1 MMYKKQNLPELTLRG
16 LVLGS
21 ILTIIFTAS
30 NVYLGL
36 KVGLTFSSSIP
47 AVVISM
53 AVLSL
58 FKTSNIL
65 ENNMIQTQASAAGTL
80 SSVIFVIPGLFMCGY
95 WSEFPLWQTFMI
107 CLCGGG
113 LGVLFTIP
121 LRRTMVVE
129 SKLAYPEG
137 RAAAEILKVANKD
150 QSSKKGKQGI
160 KEIALGSFI
169 AAIFSLL
176 SNGFKLAA
184 SESNFAFI
192 WNKMAFGFSMGYSL
206 ALLGAGY
213 LVGLAGAIALFVGMF
228 LAWGIF
234 TPYLSNFEFDSAKN
248 AVDLASSVW
257 SSKVRLIG
265 TGAIAIAA
273 LWTLIELLKPV
284 IEGIKEI
291 VKNVK
296 ITKAALWTLIELLKP
311 VIEGIKEI
319 VKNVKITNQEKNE
332 RTNIDLSLK
341 SIFILFVLMVV
352 GLFITFY
359 SFVEDAN
366 LSIYYQ
372 MLFSFVGTL
381 VSVLIGF
388 FVAAAC
394 GYMAGLVGSS
404 SSPISGIGL
413 IGVIISS
420 IVFLVLGVEL
430 FQDPM
435 LSKFAVALAIFTT
448 SVILAT
454 AAISNDNLQ
463 DLKTGHLVG
472 ATPWKQ
478 QVALLVGCVFGALAI
493 VPVLNLLYQAYG
505 FVGAMPRE
513 GMDAS
518 SALAAPQAN
527 LMSTIAQGIFH
538 HNIEWGYMAF
548 GVFVGILMII
558 IDKILRRTQKMSLPP
573 LAVGIGIYLPPAVN
587 IPLVIG
593 GILKYIVMQH
603 LTKKYAKN
611 SHKEEKLASCEQR
624 GTLFASGLIVGESIF
639 GVIIA
644 GITVFS
650 VSMGGSENPLA
661 LNLANF
667 HDSELFALIFF
678 VGVVLY
684 FIKRIVKKDA

>member
-16 LVLGS
+16 LILGS

-65 ENNMIQTQASAAGTL
+65 ENNMVQTQASAAGTL

-121 LRRTMVVE
+121 LRRAMVVE

-150 QSSKKGKQGI
+150 QSNKKGKQGI

-192 WNKMAFGFSMGYSL
+192 WNKVAFGFSMGYSL

-265 TGAIAIAA
+265 TGAIAI
-273 LWTLIELLKPV
+273 
-284 IEGIKEI
+284 
-291 VKNVK
+291 
-296 ITKAALWTLIELLKP
+296 AALWTLIELLKP

-558 IDKILRRTQKMSLPP
+558 IDKILKGTQKMSLPP

>member
-16 LVLGS
+16 LILGS

-65 ENNMIQTQASAAGTL
+65 ENNMVQTQASAAGTL

-265 TGAIAIAA
+265 TGAIAI
-273 LWTLIELLKPV
+273 
-284 IEGIKEI
+284 
-291 VKNVK
+291 
-296 ITKAALWTLIELLKP
+296 AALWTLIELLKP

-558 IDKILRRTQKMSLPP
+558 IDKILKGTQKMSLPP
-573 LAVGIGIYLPPAVN
+573 LAVGIGIYLPPAIN
-587 IPLVIG
+587 IPLVID

>member
-1 MMYKKQNLPELTLRG
+1 MYKKQNLPELTLRG
-16 LVLGS
+16 LILGS

-65 ENNMIQTQASAAGTL
+65 ENNMVQTQASAAGTL

-121 LRRTMVVE
+121 LRRAMVVE

-150 QSSKKGKQGI
+150 QSNKKGKQGI

-234 TPYLSNFEFDSAKN
+234 TPYLSNCEFDSTKN

-265 TGAIAIAA
+265 TGAIAI
-273 LWTLIELLKPV
+273 
-284 IEGIKEI
+284 
-291 VKNVK
+291 
-296 ITKAALWTLIELLKP
+296 AALWTLIELLKP

-558 IDKILRRTQKMSLPP
+558 IDKILKGTQKMSLPP

>member
-65 ENNMIQTQASAAGTL
+65 ENNMVQTQASAAGTL

-121 LRRTMVVE
+121 LRRAMVVE

-265 TGAIAIAA
+265 TGAIAI
-273 LWTLIELLKPV
+273 
-284 IEGIKEI
+284 
-291 VKNVK
+291 
-296 ITKAALWTLIELLKP
+296 AALWTLIELLKP

-513 GMDAS
+513 GMDTS

-558 IDKILRRTQKMSLPP
+558 IDKILKGTQKMSLPP

-593 GILKYIVMQH
+593 GILKFIVMQH

>member
-1 MMYKKQNLPELTLRG
+1 MQKTYSLPELTLRG
-16 LVLGS
+16 LLLGS

-65 ENNMIQTQASAAGTL
+65 ENNMVQTQASAAGTL

-121 LRRTMVVE
+121 LRRAMVVE

-160 KEIALGSFI
+160 KEIVLGSFI

-265 TGAIAIAA
+265 TGAIAI
-273 LWTLIELLKPV
+273 
-284 IEGIKEI
+284 
-291 VKNVK
+291 
-296 ITKAALWTLIELLKP
+296 AALWTLIELLKP

>member
-1 MMYKKQNLPELTLRG
+1 MYKKQNLPELTLRG
-16 LVLGS
+16 LILGS

-65 ENNMIQTQASAAGTL
+65 ENNMVQTQASAAGTL

-95 WSEFPLWQTFMI
+95 WSEFPLWQTFMM

-121 LRRTMVVE
+121 LRRAMVVE

-150 QSSKKGKQGI
+150 QSNKKGKQGI

-265 TGAIAIAA
+265 TGAIAI
-273 LWTLIELLKPV
+273 
-284 IEGIKEI
+284 
-291 VKNVK
+291 
-296 ITKAALWTLIELLKP
+296 AALWTLIELLKP

-593 GILKYIVMQH
+593 GILKYIVMQY

-661 LNLANF
+661 LNLTNF
-667 HDSELFALIFF
+667 HDSELLALIFF

>member
-16 LVLGS
+16 LILGS

-65 ENNMIQTQASAAGTL
+65 ENNMVQTQASAAGTL

-296 ITKAALWTLIELLKP
+296 IT
-311 VIEGIKEI
+311 
-319 VKNVKITNQEKNE
+319 NQEKNE

-505 FVGAMPRE
+505 FVGAMSRE

-558 IDKILRRTQKMSLPP
+558 IDKILKGTQKMSLPP

>member
-1 MMYKKQNLPELTLRG
+1 MYKKQNLPELTLRG
-16 LVLGS
+16 LILGS

-65 ENNMIQTQASAAGTL
+65 ENNMVQTQASAAGTL

-95 WSEFPLWQTFMI
+95 WSEFPLWQIFMI

-296 ITKAALWTLIELLKP
+296 IT
-311 VIEGIKEI
+311 
-319 VKNVKITNQEKNE
+319 NQEKNE

-359 SFVEDAN
+359 SFVEDTN

>member
-1 MMYKKQNLPELTLRG
+1 MYKKQNLPELTLRG
-16 LVLGS
+16 LILGS

-65 ENNMIQTQASAAGTL
+65 ENNMVQTQASAAGTL

-121 LRRTMVVE
+121 LRRAMVVE

-150 QSSKKGKQGI
+150 QSNKKGKQGI

-265 TGAIAIAA
+265 TGAIAI
-273 LWTLIELLKPV
+273 
-284 IEGIKEI
+284 
-291 VKNVK
+291 
-296 ITKAALWTLIELLKP
+296 AALWTLIELLKP

-538 HNIEWGYMAF
+538 HDIEWGYMAF

-558 IDKILRRTQKMSLPP
+558 IDKILKGTQKMSLPP

>member
-1 MMYKKQNLPELTLRG
+1 MYKKQNLPELTLRG
-16 LVLGS
+16 LILGS

-53 AVLSL
+53 AVFSL

-65 ENNMIQTQASAAGTL
+65 ENNMVQTQASAAGTL

-265 TGAIAIAA
+265 TGAIAI
-273 LWTLIELLKPV
+273 
-284 IEGIKEI
+284 
-291 VKNVK
+291 
-296 ITKAALWTLIELLKP
+296 AALWTLIELLKP

>member
-16 LVLGS
+16 LILGS

-65 ENNMIQTQASAAGTL
+65 ENNMVQSAAGTL

-121 LRRTMVVE
+121 LRRAMVVE

-150 QSSKKGKQGI
+150 QSNKKGKQGI

-184 SESNFAFI
+184 SESSFAFI

-273 LWTLIELLKPV
+273 F
-284 IEGIKEI
+284 
-291 VKNVK
+291 
-296 ITKAALWTLIELLKP
+296 WTLIELLKP

-593 GILKYIVMQH
+593 GILKYIVMQY
-603 LTKKYAKN
+603 LTKKYTKN

-661 LNLANF
+661 LNLTNF
-667 HDSELFALIFF
+667 HDSELLALIFF

>member
-1 MMYKKQNLPELTLRG
+1 MYKKQNLPELTLRG
-16 LVLGS
+16 LILGS

-65 ENNMIQTQASAAGTL
+65 ENNMVQTQASAAGTL

-284 IEGIKEI
+284 IK
-291 VKNVK
+291 
-296 ITKAALWTLIELLKP
+296 
-311 VIEGIKEI
+311 GIKEI

-558 IDKILRRTQKMSLPP
+558 IDKILKGTQKMSLPP

>member
-16 LVLGS
+16 LILGS

-65 ENNMIQTQASAAGTL
+65 ENNMVQTQASAAGTL

-121 LRRTMVVE
+121 LRRAMVVE

-137 RAAAEILKVANKD
+137 RAAAEILKVANKY
-150 QSSKKGKQGI
+150 QSNKKGKQGI

-265 TGAIAIAA
+265 TGAIAI
-273 LWTLIELLKPV
+273 
-284 IEGIKEI
+284 
-291 VKNVK
+291 
-296 ITKAALWTLIELLKP
+296 AALWTLIELLKP

-513 GMDAS
+513 GMDTS

-593 GILKYIVMQH
+593 GILKFIVMQY

>member
-1 MMYKKQNLPELTLRG
+1 MHKKQNLPELTLRG
-16 LVLGS
+16 LILGS

-65 ENNMIQTQASAAGTL
+65 ENNMVQTQVSAAGTL
-80 SSVIFVIPGLFMCGY
+80 SAVIFVIPGLFMCGY

-121 LRRTMVVE
+121 LRKAMVVE

-150 QSSKKGKQGI
+150 QSNKKGKQGL

-176 SNGFKLAA
+176 SNGFRLAA

-228 LAWGIF
+228 LAWGVF

-291 VKNVK
+291 IKNVK
-296 ITKAALWTLIELLKP
+296 IIH
-311 VIEGIKEI
+311 
-319 VKNVKITNQEKNE
+319 QEKNE
-332 RTNIDLSLK
+332 RTDTDLSLK
-341 SIFILFVLMVV
+341 SIFILFILMVT
-352 GLFITFY
+352 GLFVTFY
-359 SFVEDAN
+359 SFVADAN
-366 LSIYYQ
+366 LSTYYQ
-372 MLFSFVGTL
+372 MLFSFAGTL

-413 IGVIISS
+413 IGVIVSS
-420 IVFLVLGVEL
+420 IVFLLLGVKL

-463 DLKTGHLVG
+463 DLKTGYLVG

-478 QVALLVGCVFGALAI
+478 QVALLIGCVFGSLAI
-493 VPVLNLLYQAYG
+493 VPVLTLLYQAYG

-558 IDKILRRTQKMSLPP
+558 LDRILRKTQKMSLPP

-593 GILKYIVMQH
+593 GILKYTVMQY

-611 SHKEEKLASCEQR
+611 SHKEEKLANCEQR

-650 VSMGGSENPLA
+650 VSMGGNESPLA
-661 LNLANF
+661 LNLTNF
-667 HDSELFALIFF
+667 HDSDLFALIFF

-684 FIKRIVKKDA
+684 FIKRIVKNDS

>member
-1 MMYKKQNLPELTLRG
+1 MQKTYSLLELTLRG
-16 LVLGS
+16 LLLGS
-21 ILTIIFTAS
+21 ILTIIFKAS

-65 ENNMIQTQASAAGTL
+65 ENNMVQTQASAAGTL

-121 LRRTMVVE
+121 LRRAMVVE

-265 TGAIAIAA
+265 TGAIAI
-273 LWTLIELLKPV
+273 
-284 IEGIKEI
+284 
-291 VKNVK
+291 
-296 ITKAALWTLIELLKP
+296 AALWTLIELLKP

-558 IDKILRRTQKMSLPP
+558 IDKILKGTQKMSLPP

>member
-1 MMYKKQNLPELTLRG
+1 MYKKQNLPELTLRG

-65 ENNMIQTQASAAGTL
+65 ENNMVQTQASAAGTL

-296 ITKAALWTLIELLKP
+296 IT
-311 VIEGIKEI
+311 
-319 VKNVKITNQEKNE
+319 NQEKNE

-518 SALAAPQAN
+518 SALATPQAN

-558 IDKILRRTQKMSLPP
+558 IDKILKGTQKMSLPP

>member
-1 MMYKKQNLPELTLRG
+1 MYKKQNLPELTLRG
-16 LVLGS
+16 LILGS

-265 TGAIAIAA
+265 TGAIAI
-273 LWTLIELLKPV
+273 
-284 IEGIKEI
+284 
-291 VKNVK
+291 
-296 ITKAALWTLIELLKP
+296 AALWTLIELLKP

>member
-1 MMYKKQNLPELTLRG
+1 MYKKQNLPELTLRG
-16 LVLGS
+16 LILGS

-65 ENNMIQTQASAAGTL
+65 ENNMVQTQASAAGTL

-234 TPYLSNFEFDSAKN
+234 TLYLSNFEFDSAKN

-265 TGAIAIAA
+265 TGAIAI
-273 LWTLIELLKPV
+273 
-284 IEGIKEI
+284 
-291 VKNVK
+291 
-296 ITKAALWTLIELLKP
+296 AALWTLIELLKP

>member
-16 LVLGS
+16 LILGS

-65 ENNMIQTQASAAGTL
+65 ENNMVQTQASAAGTL

-137 RAAAEILKVANKD
+137 RTAAEILKVANKD

-265 TGAIAIAA
+265 TGAIAI
-273 LWTLIELLKPV
+273 
-284 IEGIKEI
+284 
-291 VKNVK
+291 
-296 ITKAALWTLIELLKP
+296 AALWTLIELLKP

>member
-1 MMYKKQNLPELTLRG
+1 MYKKQNLPELTLRG
-16 LVLGS
+16 LILGS

-65 ENNMIQTQASAAGTL
+65 ENNMVQTQASAAGTL

-121 LRRTMVVE
+121 LRRAMVVE

-150 QSSKKGKQGI
+150 QSNKKGKQGI

-296 ITKAALWTLIELLKP
+296 IA
-311 VIEGIKEI
+311 
-319 VKNVKITNQEKNE
+319 NQEKNE

-430 FQDPM
+430 FQEPM

-513 GMDAS
+513 GMDTS

-593 GILKYIVMQH
+593 GILKFIVMQY

-667 HDSELFALIFF
+667 HDSELFALIFLWELYYILLS
-678 VGVVLY
+678 VLL
-684 FIKRIVKKDA
+684 KKMLNFWG

>member
-16 LVLGS
+16 LILGS

-65 ENNMIQTQASAAGTL
+65 ENNMVQTQASAAGTL

-296 ITKAALWTLIELLKP
+296 IT
-311 VIEGIKEI
+311 
-319 VKNVKITNQEKNE
+319 NQEKNE

-493 VPVLNLLYQAYG
+493 VPVLNLLYQTYG

-558 IDKILRRTQKMSLPP
+558 IDKILKGTQKMSLPP
-573 LAVGIGIYLPPAVN
+573 LAVGIGIYLPPAIN

>member
-1 MMYKKQNLPELTLRG
+1 MYKKQNLPELTLRG
-16 LVLGS
+16 LILGS

-65 ENNMIQTQASAAGTL
+65 ENNMVQTQASAAGTL

-121 LRRTMVVE
+121 LRRAMVVE

-150 QSSKKGKQGI
+150 QSNKKGKQGI

-265 TGAIAIAA
+265 TGAIAI
-273 LWTLIELLKPV
+273 
-284 IEGIKEI
+284 
-291 VKNVK
+291 
-296 ITKAALWTLIELLKP
+296 AALWTLIELLKP

-558 IDKILRRTQKMSLPP
+558 IDKILKGTQKMSLPP

-661 LNLANF
+661 LNLVNF

>member
-1 MMYKKQNLPELTLRG
+1 MYKKQNLPELTLRG
-16 LVLGS
+16 LILGS

-65 ENNMIQTQASAAGTL
+65 ENNMVQTQASAAGTL

-265 TGAIAIAA
+265 TGAIAI
-273 LWTLIELLKPV
+273 
-284 IEGIKEI
+284 
-291 VKNVK
+291 
-296 ITKAALWTLIELLKP
+296 AALWTLIELLKP

-558 IDKILRRTQKMSLPP
+558 IDKILKGTQKMSLPP

-587 IPLVIG
+587 IPLVID

>member
-1 MMYKKQNLPELTLRG
+1 MQKTYSLPELTLRG
-16 LVLGS
+16 LLLGS

-65 ENNMIQTQASAAGTL
+65 ENNMVQTQASAAGTL

-121 LRRTMVVE
+121 LRRAMVVE

-150 QSSKKGKQGI
+150 QSNKKGKQGI

-296 ITKAALWTLIELLKP
+296 IT
-311 VIEGIKEI
+311 
-319 VKNVKITNQEKNE
+319 NQEKNE

-404 SSPISGIGL
+404 SSHISGIGL

-558 IDKILRRTQKMSLPP
+558 IDKILKGTQKMSLPP

>member
-16 LVLGS
+16 LILGS

-65 ENNMIQTQASAAGTL
+65 ENNMVQTQASAAGTL

-296 ITKAALWTLIELLKP
+296 IT
-311 VIEGIKEI
+311 
-319 VKNVKITNQEKNE
+319 NQEKNE
-332 RTNIDLSLK
+332 RTNIDLFLK

>member
-1 MMYKKQNLPELTLRG
+1 MYKKQNLPELTLRG
-16 LVLGS
+16 LILGS

-65 ENNMIQTQASAAGTL
+65 ENNMVQTQASAAGTL

-265 TGAIAIAA
+265 TGAIAI
-273 LWTLIELLKPV
+273 
-284 IEGIKEI
+284 
-291 VKNVK
+291 
-296 ITKAALWTLIELLKP
+296 AALWTLIELLKP

-548 GVFVGILMII
+548 GIFVGILMII

>member
-1 MMYKKQNLPELTLRG
+1 MYKKQNLPELTLRG
-16 LVLGS
+16 LILGS

-65 ENNMIQTQASAAGTL
+65 ENNMVQTQASAAGTL

-121 LRRTMVVE
+121 LRRAMVVE

-150 QSSKKGKQGI
+150 QSNKKGKQGI

-184 SESNFAFI
+184 SESSFAFI

-291 VKNVK
+291 VR
-296 ITKAALWTLIELLKP
+296 
-311 VIEGIKEI
+311 
-319 VKNVKITNQEKNE
+319 NVKITNQEKNE

-478 QVALLVGCVFGALAI
+478 QVALLVGCIFGALAI

-538 HNIEWGYMAF
+538 HNIEWSYMAF

-593 GILKYIVMQH
+593 GILKYIVMQY

-661 LNLANF
+661 LNLTNF
-667 HDSELFALIFF
+667 HDSELLALIFF

>member
-16 LVLGS
+16 LILGS

-65 ENNMIQTQASAAGTL
+65 ENNMVQTQASAAGTL

-296 ITKAALWTLIELLKP
+296 IT
-311 VIEGIKEI
+311 
-319 VKNVKITNQEKNE
+319 NQEKNE

-359 SFVEDAN
+359 GFVEDAN

-513 GMDAS
+513 GMDTS
-518 SALAAPQAN
+518 STLAAPQAN

-593 GILKYIVMQH
+593 GILKFIVMQY

>member
-16 LVLGS
+16 LILGS

-65 ENNMIQTQASAAGTL
+65 ENNMVQTQASAAGTL

-213 LVGLAGAIALFVGMF
+213 LVGLAGAIVLFVGMF

-265 TGAIAIAA
+265 TGAIAI
-273 LWTLIELLKPV
+273 
-284 IEGIKEI
+284 
-291 VKNVK
+291 
-296 ITKAALWTLIELLKP
+296 AALWTLIELLKP

-558 IDKILRRTQKMSLPP
+558 IDKILKGTQKMSLPP
-573 LAVGIGIYLPPAVN
+573 LAVGIGIYLPPAIN

>member
-1 MMYKKQNLPELTLRG
+1 MYKKQNLPELTLRG

-65 ENNMIQTQASAAGTL
+65 ENNMVQTQASAAGTL

-121 LRRTMVVE
+121 LRRAMVVE

-265 TGAIAIAA
+265 TGAIAI
-273 LWTLIELLKPV
+273 
-284 IEGIKEI
+284 
-291 VKNVK
+291 
-296 ITKAALWTLIELLKP
+296 AALWTLIELLKP

-558 IDKILRRTQKMSLPP
+558 IDKILKGTQKMSLPP

-684 FIKRIVKKDA
+684 SIKRIVKKDA

>member
-1 MMYKKQNLPELTLRG
+1 MYKKQNLPELTLRG

-65 ENNMIQTQASAAGTL
+65 ENNMVQTQALAAGTL

-265 TGAIAIAA
+265 TGAIAI
-273 LWTLIELLKPV
+273 
-284 IEGIKEI
+284 
-291 VKNVK
+291 
-296 ITKAALWTLIELLKP
+296 AALWTLIELLKP

>member
-1 MMYKKQNLPELTLRG
+1 MYKKQNLPELTLRG
-16 LVLGS
+16 LILGS
-21 ILTIIFTAS
+21 ILTIIFTVS

-65 ENNMIQTQASAAGTL
+65 ENNMVQTQASAAGTL

-296 ITKAALWTLIELLKP
+296 IT
-311 VIEGIKEI
+311 
-319 VKNVKITNQEKNE
+319 NQEKNE

-341 SIFILFVLMVV
+341 SIFILFVLMVA

-558 IDKILRRTQKMSLPP
+558 IDKILKGTQKMSLPP

-650 VSMGGSENPLA
+650 VSMDGSENPLA

>member
-1 MMYKKQNLPELTLRG
+1 MYKKQNLPELTLRG
-16 LVLGS
+16 LILGS

-65 ENNMIQTQASAAGTL
+65 ENNMVQTQASAAGTL

-296 ITKAALWTLIELLKP
+296 IT
-311 VIEGIKEI
+311 
-319 VKNVKITNQEKNE
+319 NQEKNE

-454 AAISNDNLQ
+454 AAISNNNLQ

>member
-1 MMYKKQNLPELTLRG
+1 MYKKQNLPELTLRG
-16 LVLGS
+16 LILGS

-65 ENNMIQTQASAAGTL
+65 ENNMVQTQASAAGTL

-234 TPYLSNFEFDSAKN
+234 TPYLSNCEFDSAKN

-265 TGAIAIAA
+265 TGAIAI
-273 LWTLIELLKPV
+273 
-284 IEGIKEI
+284 
-291 VKNVK
+291 
-296 ITKAALWTLIELLKP
+296 AALWTLIELLKP

-558 IDKILRRTQKMSLPP
+558 IDKILKGTQKMSLPP

>member
-1 MMYKKQNLPELTLRG
+1 MYKKQNLPELTLRG

-65 ENNMIQTQASAAGTL
+65 ENNMVQTQASAAGTL

-265 TGAIAIAA
+265 TGAIAI
-273 LWTLIELLKPV
+273 
-284 IEGIKEI
+284 
-291 VKNVK
+291 
-296 ITKAALWTLIELLKP
+296 AALWTLIELLKP

-558 IDKILRRTQKMSLPP
+558 IDKILKGTQKMSLPP

-678 VGVVLY
+678 VGSCII
-684 FIKRIVKKDA
+684 FH

>member
-65 ENNMIQTQASAAGTL
+65 ENNMVQTQASAAGTL

-129 SKLAYPEG
+129 SKLVYPEG

-265 TGAIAIAA
+265 TGAIAI
-273 LWTLIELLKPV
+273 
-284 IEGIKEI
+284 
-291 VKNVK
+291 
-296 ITKAALWTLIELLKP
+296 AALWTLIELLKP

-478 QVALLVGCVFGALAI
+478 QVALLAGCVFGALAI

-558 IDKILRRTQKMSLPP
+558 IDKILKGTQKMSLPP

>member
-1 MMYKKQNLPELTLRG
+1 MYKKQNLPELTLRG
-16 LVLGS
+16 LILGS

-65 ENNMIQTQASAAGTL
+65 ENNMVQTQASAAGTL

-150 QSSKKGKQGI
+150 QSNKKGKQGI

-234 TPYLSNFEFDSAKN
+234 TPYLSNFEFDSVKN

-265 TGAIAIAA
+265 TGAIAI
-273 LWTLIELLKPV
+273 
-284 IEGIKEI
+284 
-291 VKNVK
+291 
-296 ITKAALWTLIELLKP
+296 AALWTLIELLKP

-478 QVALLVGCVFGALAI
+478 QVALLVGCVFSALAI

-593 GILKYIVMQH
+593 GILKYIVMQY

>member
-1 MMYKKQNLPELTLRG
+1 MYKKQNLPELTLRG

-36 KVGLTFSSSIP
+36 KVGLTFSSSIL

-265 TGAIAIAA
+265 TGAIAI
-273 LWTLIELLKPV
+273 
-284 IEGIKEI
+284 
-291 VKNVK
+291 
-296 ITKAALWTLIELLKP
+296 AALWTLIELLKP